1 MFGQLTAI
9 AREFNFPSTSGLCL
23 YFYYTEDGFTL
34 TPRIS
39 DDSWQSLWG
48 HLSDPPLPNER
59 RPLISGKIEFDI
71 DHRLAR
77 WYGPWVSTIHR
88 EVSDASQHYP
98 YTAPSHGHFRGESRT
113 TTTDG
118 RIFDDDTGENSA
130 IQQHSAPVTRH
141 APRKLSLV
149 ERFESPSARP
159 DIKPTPRALGTP
171 PEYFPSSSQVLSPI
185 VQEDE
190 PKSARQDLNSRVK
203 SWRASA
209 QLSPTPLAATGQT
222 SLEPPNLPNSMALDP
237 THEVEVEELNME
249 DFTWSISSAGPQSP
263 GEVSP
268 VSWVRV
274 PSVHLDSRLEGS
286 VCTTPSIQT
295 SCGPPD
301 YGLLSFS
308 SVESLRVSSPDIA
321 HRFYENRPET
331 PLTATTW
338 GAPLSYPPS
347 PMPMLRVASPDI
359 AQRFYEN
366 APGTPMTAT
375 SWGAP
380 LSYPPSPLCLSPV
393 PSLDLGERSVFDDV
407 QRQFNHRLIS
417 PSQANSSLLSI
428 QPWSQVWPYTE
439 HSQATSKLASS
450 ADAKDAA
457 APLNAEI
464 STRPWSHVWP
474 YTEHGQAAAMPTFFA
489 HHSNPNTVKDSL
501 IWPHVWPYNSPHSV
515 SQGEVT
521 SSMAS
526 STSHHWTFGYPYINI
541 CECHGFQFLLQLM
554 INNIHWSRSTTI
566 SLF

>member
-23 YFYYTEDGFTL
+23 YFHYTEDGFTL

-113 TTTDG
+113 TVTDV
-118 RIFDDDTGENSA
+118 RFFDDDTGENSA

-149 ERFESPSARP
+149 ERFESPSVRP
-159 DIKPTPRALGTP
+159 DIKPTSRALGTP

-209 QLSPTPLAATGQT
+209 HLSPTPLAATGQT

-237 THEVEVEELNME
+237 AHEVEIEELNME

-263 GEVSP
+263 GEISP
-268 VSWVRV
+268 ISWVRV

-301 YGLLSFS
+301 YGPLSFS
-308 SVESLRVSSPDIA
+308 SLESLRISSPDIA
-321 HRFYENRPET
+321 HRFYEDRPET

-347 PMPMLRVASPDI
+347 PMLMLRVASPDI

-366 APGTPMTAT
+366 VPGSPMTAT

-380 LSYPPSPLCLSPV
+380 LSYPPSPMCLSPV
-393 PSLDLGERSVFDDV
+393 PSLDLGERSIFDDV
-407 QRQFNHRLIS
+407 QRQFNHRLMS
-417 PSQANSSLLSI
+417 PSQADSSSLSLSI
-428 QPWSQVWPYTE
+428 QPWSHVWPYTE
-439 HSQATSKLASS
+439 HSQAKSKAASS
-450 ADAKDAA
+450 ADSREAA

-474 YTEHGQAAAMPTFFA
+474 Y
-489 HHSNPNTVKDSL
+489 
-501 IWPHVWPYNSPHSV
+501 NSSHSV

-521 SSMAS
+521 SSMTS
-526 STSHHWTFGYPYINI
+526 SMSHRWTFGYPYINI
-541 CECHGFQFLLQLM
+541 CEYHDFQLLLQLM
-554 INNIHWSRSTTI
+554 INNK
-566 SLF
+566 LV